1 MRRTILDEP
10 MTEKQRAAQ
19 EDGHEAVA
27 GSSISH
33 LPSTAVDESR
43 QAGGTDSGDGRA
55 RPHDIPRLTALVPID
70 ADRRVAHVEVGPFRI
85 GSLWL
90 VGCES
95 GRPTVS
101 WPRTTRGYPI
111 IEVTDP
117 LRSEIEALV
126 LDAERDETP
135 RLRKPRKAVAG
146 PRRPKTKPSG
156 PVVDPDLNDPLDDLL
171 Q

>member
-1 MRRTILDEP
+1 MDRRTTASEAMI
-10 MTEKQRAAQ
+10 EKQRAAT
-19 EDGHEAVA
+19 EGGHEAVRT
-27 GSSISH
+27 SDLEQS
-33 LPSTAVDESR
+33 PSTTVSKSR
-43 QAGGTDSGDGRA
+43 QGRGTNSGDGGA

-95 GRPTVS
+95 GQPTVS

-111 IEVTDP
+111 LEVDDP

-126 LDAERDETP
+126 LDAERDERP
-135 RLRKPRKAVAG
+135 RLRKPRKPARR
-146 PRRPKTKPSG
+146 PRPKTKPSG
-156 PVVDPDLNDPLDDLL
+156 PVVDPGLNDPLDDLL
-171 Q
+171 A

>member
-1 MRRTILDEP
+1 MDRRTTTSEAMI
-10 MTEKQRAAQ
+10 EKQRAAQ
-19 EDGHEAVA
+19 EDGHEAVER
-27 GSSISH
+27 GSRH
-33 LPSTAVDESR
+33 LPSTAVEESR
-43 QAGGTDSGDGRA
+43 QAGGADSGDGGA
-55 RPHDIPRLTALVPID
+55 CPYDSPILTALVPID

-111 IEVTDP
+111 LEVDDP

-135 RLRKPRKAVAG
+135 RLRKPRKPARR
-146 PRRPKTKPSG
+146 PRPKTKPRG
-156 PVVDPDLNDPLDDLL
+156 PVVDPGLNDPLDDLL

>member
-1 MRRTILDEP
+1 MDRRTIASET
-10 MTEKQRAAQ
+10 MTEKQRAAT
-19 EDGHEAVA
+19 EGGHEAVIR
-27 GSSISH
+27 SEVQD
-33 LPSTAVDESR
+33 LPSTTVSKSR
-43 QAGGTDSGDGRA
+43 QGRGTNSGDGGA
-55 RPHDIPRLTALVPID
+55 CPHDAPRLTALVPID

-101 WPRTTRGYPI
+101 WPCTGRGYPI
-111 IEVTDP
+111 IEVADP

-126 LDAERDETP
+126 LAAERDEMP
-135 RLRKPRKAVAG
+135 RLRKPRKPARR
-146 PRRPKTKPSG
+146 PRPKTKPSR
-156 PVVDPDLNDPLDDLL
+156 PVVDPELNDPLDDLL